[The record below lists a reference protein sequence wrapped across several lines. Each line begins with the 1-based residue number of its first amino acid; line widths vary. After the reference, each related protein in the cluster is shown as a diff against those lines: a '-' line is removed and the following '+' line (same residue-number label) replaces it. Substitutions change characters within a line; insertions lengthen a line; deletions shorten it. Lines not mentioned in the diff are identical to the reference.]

1 MSEKERDLD
10 EALDEIDRWS
20 EPLVRELEGLSPDE
34 VCAYFE
40 CVRSEFERELGRP
53 LRVRLRRAAAE
64 KKSGHKES
72 A

>member
-1 MSEKERDLD
+1 MNEQERDLD

-40 CVRSEFERELGRP
+40 RVRSEFERELGRP
-53 LRVRLRRAAAE
+53 LRVRFRRAAVQ
-64 KKSGHKES
+64 KKSGNKES

>member
-1 MSEKERDLD
+1 MNEKKRNLD

-40 CVRSEFERELGRP
+40 RVRSEFERELGRP
-53 LRVRLRRAAAE
+53 LRVRLRRAAVE

>member
-1 MSEKERDLD
+1 MNENERNLD

-20 EPLVRELEGLSPDE
+20 EQMVRELEGLSPDE

-40 CVRSEFERELGRP
+40 RVRAEFEQQLGRP
-53 LRVRLRRAAAE
+53 LRLRERGVPLA
-64 KKSGHKES
+64 KKP

>member
-1 MSEKERDLD
+1 MSEKERNLD

-40 CVRSEFERELGRP
+40 RVRSEFERELGRP
-53 LRVRLRRAAAE
+53 LRVRLRRAPAQ
-64 KKSGHKES
+64 KKP